1 MEEFLPLIIGIIWL
15 AYTWYN
21 KNQKKKQGDDSQ
33 PVSEKKAPSILEQL
47 LSGEAVP
54 FSEPEP
60 IYEETEEFE
69 LIDPD
74 SYQENM
80 VTSEEEHSSPFLTS
94 ELSGFTQEGQS
105 VFGDT
110 YDNGFD
116 QLAEEDTE
124 LVLDTW
130 GEEKDFNLR
139 KAVILSE
146 ILNAPYIDYK

>member
-1 MEEFLPLIIGIIWL
+1 M
-15 AYTWYN
+15 
-21 KNQKKKQGDDSQ
+21 
-33 PVSEKKAPSILEQL
+33 
-47 LSGEAVP
+47 
-54 FSEPEP
+54 
-60 IYEETEEFE
+60 
-69 LIDPD
+69 
-74 SYQENM
+74 
-80 VTSEEEHSSPFLTS
+80 TS

-116 QLAEEDTE
+116 QLVEEDTE